1 MNMKPSFF
9 ILEKSLWLIQYR
21 FAGSILKPKGGGAPM
36 NLGVRNPKNLTDSL
50 FCAKY
55 LRIAFLSSINLALIL
70 SLCNADFRGS
80 KRSTKSNQD
89 KRETVRYF
97 ANSYAIS

>member
-1 MNMKPSFF
+1 
-9 ILEKSLWLIQYR
+9 
-21 FAGSILKPKGGGAPM
+21 M

-55 LRIAFLSSINLALIL
+55 LRTAFLSSINLALML
-70 SLCNADFRGS
+70 PLCNADFRGS

-89 KRETVRYF
+89 KRGTARYY
-97 ANSYAIS
+97 AKSYAIS